1 MMLRRLSLQD
11 DVRYIKGVGPRRAK
25 MLAALGVKTVQDLL
39 DFFPFRIDDFSRVQ
53 KLKDLRP
60 GEKVTVAGRVV
71 SVSIVP
77 SIRGRALRVGIS
89 DGTGTC
95 YLVWYNMVYMAK
107 QFYRGQQLVASGK
120 VEWRRRSWE
129 LAHPRWEQTGE
140 FSGQGLIVPIYHATA
155 GLNSSM
161 ISRIVREAL
170 DTYGHLI
177 DECLPEP
184 IRRRQGLLSQKQA
197 YVNIHCPRDTQMW
210 EKTRRTLAFR
220 EVFFLQFALLLMKS
234 QNERAKPVAPYTD
247 FSLPQAFIESLP
259 FKLTGAQQR
268 TIDEIREDLRSG
280 RTMNRLLQGD
290 VGSGKTVVAV
300 WSLLAAVA
308 NGYQAA
314 FLAPTEVLARQ
325 HYKTVV
331 GFTRGMARVGL
342 LSGSQSAQEKRI
354 TLERLAEGLIDI
366 LVGTHAMLEPD
377 VRWARLGLVVTDEQH
392 RFGVRQRLRL
402 SYESNAPHM
411 LVMSATPIPRSLAIT
426 LFGDLDLSVI
436 DELPQGRKRV
446 YTKVFEER
454 SRHLAY
460 ERVKKEVAM
469 GHQAYVVCP
478 VIRQS
483 KSGRRSVEQV
493 YEELKT
499 GYLRGVNVGLAHGDM
514 PREDLAKAMQ
524 EFVEGKVQVL
534 VATTV
539 IEVGVDVENATCIVI
554 EGAESF
560 GLATL
565 HQLRGRVG
573 RGSKQSYCFMIFS
586 GESAESAARLKALE
600 NLHDGFSVAELD
612 LRQRGPGQ
620 FFGLKQHGVSEI
632 NIQDLGVT
640 QDILYSARQEAKAL
654 VDAIEASGQLPLEL
668 SPLLSI
674 VNARFGNLLQH
685 ARSR

>member
-210 EKTRRTLAFR
+210 EKARRTLAFR

-436 DELPQGRKRV
+436 DQLPQGRKRV

>member
-1 MMLRRLSLQD
+1 
-11 DVRYIKGVGPRRAK
+11 

-140 FSGQGLIVPIYHATA
+140 FSRQGLIVPIYHATA

-210 EKTRRTLAFR
+210 EKARRTLAFR

-436 DELPQGRKRV
+436 DQLPQGRKRV

>member
-1 MMLRRLSLQD
+1 
-11 DVRYIKGVGPRRAK
+11 

-177 DECLPEP
+177 DECFPEP

-210 EKTRRTLAFR
+210 EKARRTLAFR

-331 GFTRGMARVGL
+331 GFTRGMVRVGL

>member
-210 EKTRRTLAFR
+210 EKARRTLAFR

>member
-1 MMLRRLSLQD
+1 
-11 DVRYIKGVGPRRAK
+11 

-210 EKTRRTLAFR
+210 EKARRTLAFR

-499 GYLRGVNVGLAHGDM
+499 GYLRSVNVGLAHGDM

-612 LRQRGPGQ
+612 LCQRGPGQ

>member
-1 MMLRRLSLQD
+1 
-11 DVRYIKGVGPRRAK
+11 

-210 EKTRRTLAFR
+210 EKARRTLAFR

-247 FSLPQAFIESLP
+247 FRLPQAFIESLP

>member
-1 MMLRRLSLQD
+1 
-11 DVRYIKGVGPRRAK
+11 

-210 EKTRRTLAFR
+210 EKARRTLAFR

-436 DELPQGRKRV
+436 DELPEGRKRV

>member
-210 EKTRRTLAFR
+210 EKARRTLAFR

-436 DELPQGRKRV
+436 DELPEGRKRV

>member
-1 MMLRRLSLQD
+1 
-11 DVRYIKGVGPRRAK
+11 

-210 EKTRRTLAFR
+210 EKARRTLAFR

-314 FLAPTEVLARQ
+314 FLAPTDVLARQ

>member
-1 MMLRRLSLQD
+1 
-11 DVRYIKGVGPRRAK
+11 

-197 YVNIHCPRDTQMW
+197 YVHIHCPRDTPMW
-210 EKTRRTLAFR
+210 EKARRTLAFR

>member
-1 MMLRRLSLQD
+1 
-11 DVRYIKGVGPRRAK
+11 

-210 EKTRRTLAFR
+210 EKARRTLAFR

-499 GYLRGVNVGLAHGDM
+499 GYLRGVNVGLAHGNM

>member
-1 MMLRRLSLQD
+1 MSRRLSLQD
-11 DVRYIKGVGPRRAK
+11 DVRYVKGVGPRRAK
-25 MLAALGVKTVQDLL
+25 MLGSLGVRTVQALL

-53 KLKDLRP
+53 KLKDLEP
-60 GEKVTVAGRVV
+60 GERVTIAGRVT
-71 SVSIVP
+71 SVAVIP
-77 SIRGRALRVGIS
+77 SIRGRALRVGVS

-95 YLVWYNMVYMAK
+95 YLVWYNMLYLSK
-107 QFYRGQQLVASGK
+107 QFYRGQQIVASGK

-129 LAHPRWEQTGE
+129 IAHPRWEETGE
-140 FSGQGLIVPIYHATA
+140 LSAQGLVVPIYHTTA

-161 ISRIVREAL
+161 ISRFVREAL
-170 DTYGHLI
+170 DTYAHLI
-177 DECLPEP
+177 EESIPDG
-184 IRRRQGLLSQKQA
+184 IARRQGLLSQKQA
-197 YVNIHCPRDTQMW
+197 YVNIHCPPDAQMW
-210 EKTRRTLAFR
+210 EQARRTLAFR

-234 QNERAKPVAPYTD
+234 QNERAKAVEPYAKFD
-247 FSLPQAFIESLP
+247 LPEAFIETLP
-259 FKLTGAQQR
+259 FDLTKAQQR
-268 TIDEIREDLRSG
+268 TIQQIRDDLCSG

-308 NGYQAA
+308 NGYQGAL
-314 FLAPTEVLARQ
+314 LAPTEVLARQ
-325 HYKTVV
+325 HLKTVEE
-331 GFTRGMARVGL
+331 FTHGMARVGF
-342 LSGSQSAQEKRI
+342 LSGSQSAQDKRL
-354 TLERLAEGLIDI
+354 TLKQLAEGSIDI

-377 VRWARLGLVVTDEQH
+377 VEWTRLGMVVTDEQH
-392 RFGVRQRLRL
+392 RFGVRQRLRI

-436 DELPQGRKRV
+436 EELPYGRKQVLTR
-446 YTKVFEER
+446 VFEER
-454 SRHLAY
+454 LRHLAY
-460 ERVKKEVAM
+460 ERVKKELAM

-478 VIRQS
+478 LIRQG
-483 KSGRRSVEQV
+483 KSGRRSVEEV
-493 YEELKT
+493 FEELKT
-499 GYLRGVNVGLAHGDM
+499 GHLRDVEVRLAHGDM
-514 PREDLAKAMQ
+514 PREELAKAMQ
-524 EFVEGKVQVL
+524 SFVEGKTQVL

-573 RGSKQSYCFMIFS
+573 RGPKQSYCFMIFS
-586 GESAESAARLKALE
+586 GESGESSTRLKAME

-632 NIQDLGVT
+632 NIQDLGVSE
-640 QDILYSARQEAKAL
+640 DIVYSARQEAKAL
-654 VDAIEASGQLPLEL
+654 VEEVEQREQLPLEL
-668 SPLLSI
+668 SPLLSR
-674 VNARFGNLLQH
+674 VNTRFGNLLKH

>member
-1 MMLRRLSLQD
+1 
-11 DVRYIKGVGPRRAK
+11 

-210 EKTRRTLAFR
+210 EKARRTLAFR

-436 DELPQGRKRV
+436 DQLPQGRKRV

>member
-177 DECLPEP
+177 DECFPEP

-210 EKTRRTLAFR
+210 EKARRTLAFR

-331 GFTRGMARVGL
+331 GFTRGMVRVGL

>member
-1 MMLRRLSLQD
+1 
-11 DVRYIKGVGPRRAK
+11 

-210 EKTRRTLAFR
+210 EKARRTLAFR

-354 TLERLAEGLIDI
+354 TLERLAEGLVDI

>member
-1 MMLRRLSLQD
+1 
-11 DVRYIKGVGPRRAK
+11 

-210 EKTRRTLAFR
+210 EKARRTLAFR

-654 VDAIEASGQLPLEL
+654 VDAIEASGQLPLWL
-668 SPLLSI
+668 
-674 VNARFGNLLQH
+674 A
-685 ARSR
+685 

>member
-1 MMLRRLSLQD
+1 
-11 DVRYIKGVGPRRAK
+11 

-210 EKTRRTLAFR
+210 EKARRTLAFR

-268 TIDEIREDLRSG
+268 TIDEIQEDLRSG

>member
-1 MMLRRLSLQD
+1 
-11 DVRYIKGVGPRRAK
+11 

-210 EKTRRTLAFR
+210 EKARRTLAFR

-612 LRQRGPGQ
+612 LCQRGPGQ

>member
-1 MMLRRLSLQD
+1 
-11 DVRYIKGVGPRRAK
+11 
-25 MLAALGVKTVQDLL
+25 
-39 DFFPFRIDDFSRVQ
+39 
-53 KLKDLRP
+53 
-60 GEKVTVAGRVV
+60 
-71 SVSIVP
+71 
-77 SIRGRALRVGIS
+77 
-89 DGTGTC
+89 
-95 YLVWYNMVYMAK
+95 
-107 QFYRGQQLVASGK
+107 
-120 VEWRRRSWE
+120 
-129 LAHPRWEQTGE
+129 
-140 FSGQGLIVPIYHATA
+140 
-155 GLNSSM
+155 
-161 ISRIVREAL
+161 
-170 DTYGHLI
+170 
-177 DECLPEP
+177 
-184 IRRRQGLLSQKQA
+184 
-197 YVNIHCPRDTQMW
+197 
-210 EKTRRTLAFR
+210 
-220 EVFFLQFALLLMKS
+220 
-234 QNERAKPVAPYTD
+234 
-247 FSLPQAFIESLP
+247 
-259 FKLTGAQQR
+259 
-268 TIDEIREDLRSG
+268 
-280 RTMNRLLQGD
+280 
-290 VGSGKTVVAV
+290 
-300 WSLLAAVA
+300 
-308 NGYQAA
+308 
-314 FLAPTEVLARQ
+314 
-325 HYKTVV
+325 
-331 GFTRGMARVGL
+331 
-342 LSGSQSAQEKRI
+342 
-354 TLERLAEGLIDI
+354 
-366 LVGTHAMLEPD
+366 MLEPD

-436 DELPQGRKRV
+436 DQLPQGRKRV

>member
-210 EKTRRTLAFR
+210 EKARRTLAFR

-640 QDILYSARQEAKAL
+640 QDILYSARQEVKAL

>member
-1 MMLRRLSLQD
+1 
-11 DVRYIKGVGPRRAK
+11 

-210 EKTRRTLAFR
+210 EKARRTLAFR

-499 GYLRGVNVGLAHGDM
+499 GYLRSVNVGLAHGDM

>member
-210 EKTRRTLAFR
+210 EKARRTLAFR

-612 LRQRGPGQ
+612 LCQRGPGQ

>member
-1 MMLRRLSLQD
+1 
-11 DVRYIKGVGPRRAK
+11 

-210 EKTRRTLAFR
+210 EKARRTLAFR

-640 QDILYSARQEAKAL
+640 QDILYSARQEVKAL